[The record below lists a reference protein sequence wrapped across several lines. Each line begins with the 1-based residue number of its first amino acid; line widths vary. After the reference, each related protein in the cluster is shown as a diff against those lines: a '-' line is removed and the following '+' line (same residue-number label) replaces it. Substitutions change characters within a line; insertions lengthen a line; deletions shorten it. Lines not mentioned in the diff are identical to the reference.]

1 MISKHPKSN
10 RFQHTRQV
18 LQVWKYAWRPF
29 LLFEIGYK
37 LLTFGVFFPIISI
50 LFNKILDW
58 GGYQAAANH
67 ELLRFVFSRYGLFCL
82 VTLAPIAFLL
92 IYLEYAVLIHIA
104 YYGMHQKRARVIA
117 VILRVLSQLP
127 RLLRIGSFSIAVY
140 LLLLFPLLDTGFGA
154 SLLPG
159 LRLPNFVTGELL
171 KTGYGLISLIVVSVT
186 LIVINLFAI
195 YALPILVLEHSN
207 RFWPAFHKSRE
218 MFRRSKGELLKTILE
233 WLVVSLIV
241 AIIMI
246 LLVIGILTV
255 VEHWIPTESTL
266 SITLNLMLS
275 FGIYAN
281 TLILTPL
288 FITVL
293 TWLYVKYA
301 DPQDIDVEITNW
313 QVLRW
318 KPGRFNN
325 TVKTRKRIGAT
336 LGILI
341 MLSLGWL
348 MTSDFTLWGKS
359 NENFLIMAHRGDMS
373 TGVENTV
380 EAIQGAIQSRADY
393 VELDILQTKDGHV
406 VVLHDVNLR
415 RLTGENINMYDLSL
429 EQLQHLTLRQNG
441 HTGRIPTLDEVFTRF
456 KGQIK
461 MNIELK
467 THGREKSLIA
477 AFIDAV
483 RRHQMENEIIV
494 QSLDYS
500 IVNKVKSAAP
510 DLTVGYV
517 IYATFTDIGRYAADF
532 YVIEESFVNARRI
545 ASAKLSNKPLYVWTV
560 NSPEA
565 IEHYYILGV
574 DGVITD
580 IPSTAREI
588 REQLTEDASRMD
600 GDYP

>member
-1 MISKHPKSN
+1 MISKQLRSN

-171 KTGYGLISLIVVSVT
+171 KTGYGLISLIVVTVT

-195 YALPILVLEHSN
+195 YALPILVLERSN

-266 SITLNLMLS
+266 SITFNLMLS

-313 QVLRW
+313 QVLKW
-318 KPGRFNN
+318 KPSRFNN

-380 EAIQGAIQSRADY
+380 EAIQGAIQSGADY

-429 EQLQHLTLRQNG
+429 EQLQQLTLRQNG

-477 AFIDAV
+477 AFVDAV
-483 RRHQMENEIIV
+483 RRHQMEDEIIV

-600 GDYP
+600 GD